1 MIKPTKNSLSFLH
14 RHPVKL
20 TPILF
25 AALLA
30 GCSNGSN
37 DEDPNDA
44 NNNAGN
50 SVAAGSAFKHFSD
63 WPSVSSMIKA
73 DSDIESQVSNILDQM
88 TLEEKVGQMIQPNL
102 DQVTPAE
109 AKEYKLGSLLN
120 GGGSWPNGNKRS
132 SAGDWAATADSYWTA
147 VDEAYDGRG
156 FKIPFMWATD
166 AVHGHNNVFGATVF
180 PHNIGLGAANDPE
193 MILRIGQATAK
204 EVVATGL
211 DWTFAPTV
219 AAPRDYRWGRVYE
232 GYSEDPEIIYNYAGK
247 MVEGLQGDSDA
258 LKTDKQVLSNVK
270 HWVGDGGTKKG
281 VDRGETHYSE
291 EYLMNIHAAGYFSGL
306 SAGAQVVMSS
316 FNSWHDDANYDQTG
330 SGEYNKKLHG
340 SKYLITD
347 VLKGKLGFDGIVVT
361 DWNGQGEING
371 CTAADCP
378 AAVNA
383 GNDIF
388 MVTAR
393 VDWKPFYDNVI
404 AQVNDGTIEMSRI
417 DDAVTRILRV
427 KMRAGLWDKPKP
439 SERSLAGDDSV
450 LGSPEHRALAR
461 EAVRKSLVLLKNND
475 NVLPLNTTQKIYLAG
490 SAANNL
496 QKQTGGWSL
505 TWQGTENDISDFPG
519 ATTLKTALENHTG
532 SENIVTDLADTDA
545 DTIALV
551 AIGESPYAEFVG
563 DIKDHQTLGFA
574 KLRTAYAA
582 DLQTVKDLKATGM
595 KVVTIFFSGRPMYVN
610 EEINNSDAF
619 IAAWLPGTEAGGI
632 TDVLYQQD
640 GADFTGRLSY
650 SWPNKLC
657 STSINRVPTNIDG
670 YVTPESEQDIT
681 GEHKPLFAYGHGLAY
696 TTASNLD
703 PLDLDTRDYGC
714 GRGAPDDGVA
724 SAPLEI
730 YGKASGGEFAMR
742 IGGADNGWQAIP
754 VSTQNSTDQGSVS
767 TNPINYQ
774 GQYDAVNVTFNGSNL
789 AQIYTQTEDEAGQDL
804 YSHLN
809 AESTLQFDLRM
820 YQQPTSNFIL
830 AQHCVHPCLAEV
842 KLNDF
847 LPAVSTEWTTLKVP
861 LACFAENG
869 LDFQNLNTSFL
880 FFTGGEAQF
889 DLGNIRMVPK
899 SVDPAADALTCE
911 QLAGVD
917 APALDEAVSN
927 ILGNPTWDAEVDTS
941 TFQPTNEWIPSE
953 GFVTTNLTGSGAETE
968 VSVVYS
974 SEKPDTDKGVVSVRG
989 ALQNL
994 SNYLANGSLKFDLYV
1009 EDYAQNTRGIVIKME
1024 SDSKNGPDIFL
1035 GSTFELPAG
1044 EWHSI
1049 SVTFA
1054 NLKLTEDGD
1063 DLIKEITKPL
1073 VILPAWEESQVGV
1086 SFKFR
1091 NVRIVKE

>member
-1 MIKPTKNSLSFLH
+1 MRNYPN
-14 RHPVKL
+14 KL

-25 AALLA
+25 SALLLS
-30 GCSNGSN
+30 GCSLLDDDDDDG
-37 DEDPNDA
+37 
-44 NNNAGN
+44 NAGN
-50 SVAAGSAFKHFSD
+50 EDTGALAYYSD
-63 WPSVSSMIKA
+63 WPEIASKVPA
-73 DSDIESQVSNILDQM
+73 DPSIESAISDILGQM

-102 DQVTPAE
+102 DQVTPEE
-109 AKEYKLGSLLN
+109 AKQYKLGSLLN
-120 GGGSWPNGNKRS
+120 GGGSWPNGNKQA
-132 SAGDWAATADSYWTA
+132 SAGDWAAAADGYWTA
-147 VDEAYDGRG
+147 LDEAYADRG

-180 PHNIGLGAANDPE
+180 PHNIGLGAANDPD

-232 GYSEDPEIIYNYAGK
+232 GYSEDPEIIYSYAGK
-247 MVEGLQGDSDA
+247 MVEGLQGGSA
-258 LKTDKQVLSNVK
+258 GLKTDTQVISNVK

-306 SAGAQVVMSS
+306 KAGAQVVMSS

-330 SGEYNKKLHG
+330 TGEYNKKVHG

-347 VLKGKLGFDGIVVT
+347 VLKGKLGFDGLVVT

-371 CTAADCP
+371 CTASDCP
-378 AAVNA
+378 EAVNA

-393 VDWKPFYDNVI
+393 TDWKPFYENVI
-404 AQVNDGTIEMSRI
+404 AQVNDGIIEMSRI

-427 KMRAGLWDKPKP
+427 KMRAGLWDKPMP

-450 LGSPEHRALAR
+450 LGSDEHRALAR
-461 EAVRKSLVLLKNND
+461 EAVSKSLVLLKNND
-475 NVLPLNTTQKIYLAG
+475 SVLPLQATQKVYLAG

-519 ATTLKTALENHTG
+519 ATTLQMALEDQIG
-532 SENIVTDLADTDA
+532 VDNIITDIADVDA
-545 DTIALV
+545 DTIAIV
-551 AIGESPYAEFVG
+551 AIGEDPYAEFVG
-563 DIKDHQTLGFA
+563 DIKDHQTMGFA
-574 KLRTAYAA
+574 SLKTAYAA
-582 DLQTVKDLKATGM
+582 DLQTVKDLKASGM

-632 TDVLYQQD
+632 TDVLYQEG
-640 GADFTGRLSY
+640 GADFSGHLSY

-657 STSINRVPTNIDG
+657 STSINRVPTEIEG
-670 YVTPESEQDIT
+670 YVTPEWEQDIE
-681 GEHKPLFAYGHGLAY
+681 GEHAPLFAYGHGLTYAD
-696 TTASNLD
+696 ASNLD
-703 PLDLDTRDYGC
+703 PLDLDSRDYGC
-714 GRGAPDDGVA
+714 GQDAPDEGLA
-724 SAPLEI
+724 TIPLEV
-730 YGKASGGEFAMR
+730 YGKASGGEFVMR
-742 IGGADNGWQAIP
+742 ISGADNGWAGIP
-754 VSTQNSTDQGSVS
+754 VSGQDATDQGSVS

-789 AQIYTQTEDEAGQDL
+789 AQIYAQTEDEAGQDQ
-804 YSHLN
+804 YGHYN
-809 AESTLQFDLRM
+809 AESTLQFDIKM
-820 YQQPTSNFIL
+820 YQQPTSNLML

-847 LPAVSTEWTTLKVP
+847 LPANSTEWSTMKVP

-869 LDFQNLNTSFL
+869 MDYQNLNTAFL

-899 SVDPAADALTCE
+899 SVDAAADALTCE
-911 QLAGVD
+911 ALAGI
-917 APALDEAVSN
+917 APPALDEAVSE
-927 ILGNPTWDAEVDTS
+927 IFGNPTWDTEVTTWTAQTGGDWS
-941 TFQPTNEWIPSE
+941 PSE
-953 GFVTTNLTGSGAETE
+953 GLLTTTVTGEGADTE
-968 VSVVYS
+968 VNVVYS
-974 SEKPDTDKGVVSVRG
+974 TDKPESDKGIVIIVGES
-989 ALQNL
+989 QNL
-994 SNYLANGSLKFDLYV
+994 ADYAAEGSLRFDLYV
-1009 EDYAQNTRGIVIKME
+1009 EDYASNTDGLVLKME
-1024 SDSKNGPDIFL
+1024 APSTPGPDYFV
-1035 GSTFELPAG
+1035 GASADVPAG

-1049 SVTFA
+1049 SIPIA
-1054 NLKLTEDGD
+1054 DLGLD
-1063 DLIKEITKPL
+1063 DIITDIAKPL
-1073 VILPAWEESQVGV
+1073 AILPAWGSPQGGV
-1086 SFKFR
+1086 SFKFK
-1091 NVRIVKE
+1091 NLRIVMNDAADAS